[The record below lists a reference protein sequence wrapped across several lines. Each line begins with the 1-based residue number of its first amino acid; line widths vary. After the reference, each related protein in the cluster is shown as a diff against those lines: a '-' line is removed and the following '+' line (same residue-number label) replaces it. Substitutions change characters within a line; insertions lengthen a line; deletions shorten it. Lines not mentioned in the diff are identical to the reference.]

1 MKIAFA
7 CELTPAKTFIPVIKR
22 LRKINLENLEIIALA
37 HGDGAEELI
46 APYTDKVYYIG
57 TGRSSG
63 SKKKI
68 KKFYLIAKDLIKAI
82 KAMKK
87 ESIDLLVSCGNA
99 GDVRKSV
106 TAAYFL
112 GIPVI
117 HIEQDVY
124 NPIEAI
130 SLANIVTLPS
140 KEYKNFLQKEY
151 KLKNIEIIGGYPMVS
166 YINEFIKNNL
176 KTREEVENT
185 YFKSNEEYRH
195 NKLSDYNKLDDYIFV
210 VLGGDLREEDIPKL
224 IKSIKKY
231 NFPIV
236 VAPYRFDKD
245 IVKKYV
251 NQTSSK
257 NIIVLDNYVDV
268 VSLIKYCKLL
278 IYGAGMGLT
287 IEAGILKKPT
297 IKIEGFHKQQGSVDL
312 AKQLN
317 IPLLKIEDLP
327 EDISSLEEIKGD
339 LTKDSQI
346 AIENLISLIKDYKSC
361 PKKSGFSSYKS
372 ILSKRKKSN
381 NE

>member
-22 LRKINLENLEIIALA
+22 LREINLENLEIIALA
-37 HGDGAEELI
+37 HGDGAEKLI

-57 TGRSSG
+57 TSRSSG
-63 SKKKI
+63 SKRKI
-68 KKFYLIAKDLIKAI
+68 KIFYLIAKDLIKTI

-87 ESIDLLVSCGNA
+87 ENIDLLVSCGNA

-185 YFKSNEEYRH
+185 YFKNNEEYRC

-231 NFPIV
+231 NLPIV

-268 VSLIKYCKLL
+268 VSLTKYCKLL

-372 ILSKRKKSN
+372 TLSKRKKQ
-381 NE
+381 